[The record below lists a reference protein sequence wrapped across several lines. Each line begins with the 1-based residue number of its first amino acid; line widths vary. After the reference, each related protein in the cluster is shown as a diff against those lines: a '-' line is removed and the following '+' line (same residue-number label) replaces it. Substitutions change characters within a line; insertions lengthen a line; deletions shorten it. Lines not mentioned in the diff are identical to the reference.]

1 MGEPGSEPSGA
12 LSGCRVLKLGG
23 IGPGPFAAMWLADM
37 GADVVCVDR
46 VGEKP
51 MPPLDVMRRNQR
63 SVALDLKSPEGKTT
77 VLGLIERADV
87 LIEGFRPGVAERL
100 GLGPQDC
107 TDRNGLLV
115 YARMTG
121 WGQEGPYAQAPGH
134 DIDYIALTGALHQIG
149 PPELPPVPPLNL
161 VGDFGGGAMFL
172 VAGVLAALIERQRSG
187 RGQVVDAAMVD
198 GAALLMASNYSMIAS
213 GMGSGARGEHT
224 LAGGCYY
231 YSTYE
236 TADGRYVAVGAIEPH
251 FYRQF
256 VSLLGLDEDPRF
268 AQQRPAA
275 DWPAMRQRVAEV
287 FLTKTRDE
295 WSDLAEG
302 KEACVAPVLSPLEAP
317 THRHNLEREVFSYA
331 FGIVQPAPAPRLERT
346 PGMVRLGPAGLGQHT
361 ADVIADWRAQ

>member
-1 MGEPGSEPSGA
+1 MDAARSERPGA
-12 LSGCRVLKLGG
+12 LAGCRVVKLGG

-46 VGEKP
+46 IGEKP
-51 MPPLDVMRRNQR
+51 MPPVDVMRRNQR
-63 SVALDLKSPEGKTT
+63 AVALDLKSPAGKTA
-77 VLGLIERADV
+77 VLALVERADV

-100 GLGPQDC
+100 GLGPNDC
-107 TDRNGLLV
+107 MDRNRRLV

-121 WGQEGPYAQAPGH
+121 RGQDGPWAQAPGH

-149 PPELPPVPPLNL
+149 PPDLPPVPPLNL

-172 VAGVLAALIERQRSG
+172 VAGVLAALIERQGSG

-198 GAALLMASNYSMIAS
+198 GAALLMTSAYSMIAS
-213 GMGSGARGEHT
+213 GMGSGARGDHT

-236 TADGRYVAVGAIEPH
+236 TADGRYVAVGAIEPQ

-256 VSLLGLDEDPRF
+256 VSLLGLDDDLRF
-268 AQQRPAA
+268 AEQRPAA
-275 DWPAMRQRVAEV
+275 DWPEMRKRVAEV

-295 WSDLAEG
+295 WSKLAEG
-302 KEACVAPVLSPLEAP
+302 TEACVAPVLSPLEAP
-317 THRHNLEREVFSYA
+317 THRHNMEREVFSHA

-346 PGMVRLGPAGLGQHT
+346 PGTVRLPPAEAGQDT
-361 ADVIADWRAQ
+361 ADVLADWAAR